1 MADGTRSAVT
11 VVGGRGFL
19 GRAITAELEAAGH
32 DVHVLERDNPA
43 LTPAGLAPEVVAAGT
58 VVWAASSINPMISAN
73 DPERVEADLD
83 TFGGF
88 VDAVAALERPARI
101 LLLSSG
107 GTVYDENAEPPYTE
121 SSPTVPASDYGRA
134 KLALEH
140 RLADAPET
148 LVLRVA
154 NAYGP
159 GQPLAP
165 GQGVI
170 AHWMSAFLAGHTPHL
185 YGDPERAR
193 DYVYVADIAAAV
205 RAAVETDRWTE
216 RILNIGSGVPTPLGR
231 LYELVRAAA
240 GADGVEPHRH
250 PGRDYDVRSTWLN
263 CERAAATIGWRA
275 RTPLEDG
282 LAAAWRHLVATT
294 PAGPPP
300 ETSR

>member
-1 MADGTRSAVT
+1 MQRSHPVA

-19 GRAITAELEAAGH
+19 GRAITEELERAGH
-32 DVHVLERDNPA
+32 RALVLERETPA
-43 LTPAGLAPEVVAAGT
+43 LTPAGLAEEVLISDT

-73 DPERVEADLD
+73 DPVRVEADID
-83 TFGGF
+83 AFGAF
-88 VDAVAALERPARI
+88 VEAVADLPRPPRI

-107 GTVYDENAEPPYTE
+107 GTVYDQHAQPPYTE

-140 RLADAPET
+140 RLAAADET

-170 AHWMSAFLAGHTPHL
+170 AHWMTALLAGHTPHL
-185 YGDPERAR
+185 YGDPDRAR

-205 RAAVETDRWTE
+205 RAAVETEDWPVPV
-216 RILNIGSGVPTPLGR
+216 LNVGSGVPTSLGR
-231 LYELVRAAA
+231 LYELVRDAA
-240 GADGVEPHRH
+240 GAVGVEPHRH
-250 PGRDYDVRSTWLN
+250 PVRDYDAPSTWLD
-263 CERAAATIGWRA
+263 CDLAADTIGWRA
-275 RTPLEDG
+275 RTPLPDG
-282 LAAAWRHLVATT
+282 LAAAWRHLVAST
-294 PAGPPP
+294 PAPHLP
-300 ETSR
+300 ETPR